1 MTQKIPP
8 PPPIASG
15 NLDDFVRSLPSFNR
29 WLIELTSILASGG
42 GIDPE
47 TIDGYP
53 ALQNQV
59 AANTAAIS
67 TLQSTSGGQ
76 SFAILLLQAQVGTLT
91 TGLAAANA
99 NITALAA
106 RAQVLNGALGGGVPS
121 NALGAD
127 NDWFYNRTGAA
138 GNRLFIKLAGAWAA
152 QAI

>member
-53 ALQNQV
+53 ELQNQV

-99 NITALAA
+99 NITALSARGELLFGTGAPAA
-106 RAQVLNGALGGGVPS
+106 GLGKV
-121 NALGAD
+121 
-127 NDWFYNRTGAA
+127 NDWYGDT
-138 GNRLFIKLAGAWAA
+138 AGAVGARVWVKKVVGVWTPFPF
-152 QAI
+152 